1 MANKTITDLTSAIET
16 KDTDVLLIENGTAT
30 MKVTKGVLLEDC
42 SKTGHKHNIGDVN
55 YLQEVLDDKMNNI
68 ELATVATS
76 GNYGD
81 LNDTPHIPSKVSE
94 LENDNGYISA
104 VPSYYVIEEEMNAE
118 LQRKSDINHVHKY
131 DEITGVP
138 TIPSKISELENDKN
152 YVTQAELTP
161 QLQTKSD
168 VGHVHKYNEITNV
181 PTIPSKVSELENDS
195 GYLTNVAE
203 LEARVATLEA
213 TVARLEALGN
223 PNTEPT
229 PAE

>member
-1 MANKTITDLTSAIET
+1 MCL
-16 KDTDVLLIENGTAT
+16 
-30 MKVTKGVLLEDC
+30 C
-42 SKTGHKHNIGDVN
+42 P
-55 YLQEVLDDKMNNI
+55 VLDDKMNNI

-104 VPSYYVIEEEMNAE
+104 VPSYYVIEEEMSAE
-118 LQRKSDINHVHKY
+118 LQKKSDIGHVHKY
-131 DEITGVP
+131 DEIT
-138 TIPSKISELENDKN
+138 D
-152 YVTQAELTP
+152 
-161 QLQTKSD
+161 
-168 VGHVHKYNEITNV
+168 V

-213 TVARLEALGN
+213 TVADLIARLEALEN
-223 PNTEPT
+223 SSAEQT